1 MNIEKL
7 LSGAVFLIFIC
18 IYAKKSVPLRPIWV
32 THRKMSRFITCLAAL
47 CLAVGMM
54 AQEAEEPVIITAPD
68 TVINKTA
75 YSFTEQGITIAVSY
89 GSAYPAGHSFNNLDR
104 TYFACLA
111 GGNITFSAEQN
122 IKGLAINGWVKKNF
136 SATCNNGIIDYLSDD
151 AEDTTGEPVLTVS
164 DIDATSVTISCN
176 NQLRCFSVE
185 VYFLGNPEG
194 TQGEVMDTV
203 RFTAVTA
210 EAADYSNDPTYSSE
224 GYYSYWLNLAPAEG
238 YPQVWLDMYAA
249 VQGDLSG
256 EYSLYNYNVGD
267 YTYIQLSADELD
279 YEYAYDQAFTITH
292 INNGYH
298 VEGYII
304 ADNDI
309 QYEFVYN
316 GPITLTEV
324 VDGVENVESQ
334 TPNNQSEKVLRDGQ
348 VLIHANGEWHTI
360 SGVKMQ

>member
-54 AQEAEEPVIITAPD
+54 AQEAEEPVIITPPD
-68 TVINKTA
+68 TFLYKTN
-75 YSFTEQGITIAVSY
+75 FTLEDQGITIALTN
-89 GSAYPAGHSFNNLDR
+89 GSVYPAEHSYNNFGIDCIIC
-104 TYFACLA
+104 YA
-111 GGNITFSAEQN
+111 GASITFSAEQN
-122 IKGLAINGWVKKNF
+122 IKGLAINGNTKKNF
-136 SATCNNGIIDYLSDD
+136 SATCNNGTIDYLSDD
-151 AEDTTGEPVLTVS
+151 AEDSTGEPVLTVS
-164 DIDATSVTISCN
+164 DIDATSVTISCD
-176 NQLRCFSVE
+176 NQLRCFSIE
-185 VYFLGNPEG
+185 VYFLENPEG

-256 EYSLYNYNVGD
+256 EYSLYNYNVGE
-267 YTYIQLSADELD
+267 YTYVQLSADELD

-292 INNGYH
+292 IDNGYH

-309 QYEFVYN
+309 QYEFVYD

-324 VDGVENVESQ
+324 VEGVENVESQ
-334 TPNNQSEKVLRDGQ
+334 TPDNQSEKVLRDGQ